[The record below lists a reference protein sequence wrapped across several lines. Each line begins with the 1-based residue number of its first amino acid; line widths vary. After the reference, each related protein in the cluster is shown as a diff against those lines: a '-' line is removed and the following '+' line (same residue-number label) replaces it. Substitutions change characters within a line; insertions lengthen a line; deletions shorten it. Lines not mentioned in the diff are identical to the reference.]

1 MMHSLLYYTAQGLIA
16 APVSAWVILTI
27 SDSPGLALD
36 AVTVLA
42 YGVVIIV
49 AAYLALKIGEKYHEW
64 MKRG

>member
-1 MMHSLLYYTAQGLIA
+1 MHGFLWYTAQGLIA
-16 APVSAWVILTI
+16 APISAWIILAI

-36 AVTVLA
+36 VVTVLV